1 MWESAVHWL
10 NAGVVGFL
18 IKGGIIMI
26 PLLVC
31 SVISVTVTAER
42 LYFWRSLQSQNVDAT
57 ILALVA
63 EGNLDAAVRVASNS
77 WHPVA
82 RILQAGLEHRSLSP
96 TTAMEATAQAE
107 VRHLRRFL
115 PILDTIIT
123 LAPLLGL
130 LGTITGM
137 ISAFGIMSEAGLG
150 QPHAVTGGVA
160 EALIA
165 TATGLFIAIMT
176 LIPYN
181 YFNAKIEQ
189 FLARIEEHA
198 TRLELLLHQGR
209 IWDETAPYGSK
220 ESPH

>member
-1 MWESAVHWL
+1 
-10 NAGVVGFL
+10 
-18 IKGGIIMI
+18 MI

-63 EGNLDAAVRVASNS
+63 EGNLDAALRVASNS

-82 RILQAGLEHRSLSP
+82 HVLQAGLEHRGLSP

-165 TATGLFIAIMT
+165 TATGLFIAILT

-181 YFNAKIEQ
+181 YFNAKVEQ
-189 FLARIEEHA
+189 FLARIEERS
-198 TRLELLLHQGR
+198 TRLELLLHRGK
-209 IWDETAPYGSK
+209 ILA
-220 ESPH
+220 